1 MSERYQAILLFGA
14 PGAGKGT
21 QGLLL
26 GNVPGFFHMSTGDM
40 FRTLDRHSE
49 IGQVFDSYS
58 SRGELVPDEV
68 TVKMWREYVHAQTIL
83 GLYKPHRELLCLD
96 GIPRT
101 IAQTH
106 ALKEYIDV
114 CGIIHLVA
122 TNPEEMVTRLQKR
135 AIEQKRV
142 DDAKIDVIR
151 NRLEVYERETRPVLD
166 QYDSGLVH
174 EVNAIGTP
182 AEVLGEI
189 LRILAPIQAT
199 VHTTASST

>member
-1 MSERYQAILLFGA
+1 MSDRYQAVLLFGM

-26 GNVPGFFHMSTGDM
+26 ANIPGFFHMSTGDM
-40 FRTLDRHSE
+40 FRTLDHHSE
-49 IGQVFDSYS
+49 IGRTFDEYS

-68 TVKMWREYVHAQTIL
+68 TVKMWQQYVHAQTVL
-83 GLYKPHRELLCLD
+83 SLYKPHSDLLVLD

-101 IAQTH
+101 VEQTKLMKDH
-106 ALKEYIDV
+106 IDV
-114 CGIIHLVA
+114 RGIIHLVA
-122 TNPEEMVTRLQKR
+122 PNPEEMVTRLQKR

-151 NRLEVYERETRPVLD
+151 NRLDVYERETRPVLD
-166 QYDSGLVH
+166 QFDASLVH

-182 AEVLGEI
+182 AEVLGGI
-189 LRILAPIQAT
+189 LRVLAPIQASALKT
-199 VHTTASST
+199 VTQ

>member
-1 MSERYQAILLFGA
+1 MQMSDRYKAVLLFGM

-21 QGLLL
+21 QGVLL
-26 GNVPGFFHMSTGDM
+26 GNIPGFFHMSTGDM

-49 IGQVFDSYS
+49 IGKTFESYS
-58 SRGELVPDEV
+58 SRGELVPDEL
-68 TVKMWREYVHAQTIL
+68 TVKMWQQYVNALTVL
-83 GLYKPHRELLCLD
+83 SMYKPHSDLLVLD

-101 IAQTH
+101 VEQTKLMSEH
-106 ALKEYIDV
+106 IDV
-114 CGIIHLVA
+114 QGIIHLVA
-122 TNPEEMVTRLQKR
+122 SDPEAMVARLQKR

-166 QYDSGLVH
+166 QFDSSLVH

-182 AEVLGEI
+182 AEVLSGI
-189 LRILAPIQAT
+189 LQALTPIN
-199 VHTTASST
+199 ASV

>member
-26 GNVPGFFHMSTGDM
+26 GNIPGFFHMSTGDM
-40 FRTLDRHSE
+40 FRTLDHNSE
-49 IGQVFDSYS
+49 IGQLFDQYS
-58 SRGELVPDEV
+58 ARGELVPDEV
-68 TVKMWREYVHAQTIL
+68 TTKMWSEYVHAQTVL
-83 GLYKPHRELLCLD
+83 SLYKPNQDLLCLD

-101 IAQTH
+101 VAQAH
-106 ALKEYIDV
+106 SIKEHIDV
-114 CGIIHLVA
+114 RGIIHLVA
-122 TNPEEMVTRLQKR
+122 PNPEEMVMRLQRR

-151 NRLEVYERETRPVLD
+151 NRLDIYERETRPVLD
-166 QYDSGLVH
+166 QFDPNLIH

-182 AEVLGEI
+182 AEVLGGI
-189 LRILAPIQAT
+189 LRVLAPIQAT
-199 VHTTASST
+199 AHTTVPN